1 MGALAVIVAA
11 GKGERMGGT
20 IPKAFVPL
28 GGVPM
33 LVHCARAVDEAR
45 SGSAIVV
52 VAPEDRLADAR
63 AALRTI
69 AKPVTVVAGGA
80 RRQDSVR
87 AGLDAAP
94 PGFDGIV
101 LVHDAARPFVDPA
114 LVDAVTAAAEE
125 VGAAIPVLAVTDTI
139 KRVEGGFVR
148 ETIDRSRLG
157 AAQTPQ
163 GFAIA
168 LLRDACDAAEREG
181 TLLTD
186 ESLAVERTG
195 ATVRAVPGAAG
206 NRKVTTPDDLAWAE
220 DVLRRREER

>member
-1 MGALAVIVAA
+1 
-11 GKGERMGGT
+11 MGGPV
-20 IPKAFVPL
+20 PKAFVTL

-33 LVHCARAVDEAR
+33 LLHSARAFDAAR
-45 SGSAIVV
+45 SVSAIVV
-52 VAPEDRLADAR
+52 VAPEDRLAEAR

-94 PGFDGIV
+94 PAFDGVV

-114 LVDAVTAAAEE
+114 LVDAVAAAADEM
-125 VGAAIPVLAVTDTI
+125 GAAIPVLAMTDTI
-139 KRVEGGFVR
+139 KRVEGGFVA

-163 GFAIA
+163 GFALA
-168 LLRDACDAAEREG
+168 LLREACDAAEREG
-181 TLLTD
+181 ATLTD
-186 ESLAVERTG
+186 
-195 ATVRAVPGAAG
+195 
-206 NRKVTTPDDLAWAE
+206 
-220 DVLRRREER
+220 